1 LQVRTR
7 TLCSYLVAKRLFP
20 WSDPVVHSFADWWSV
35 VASRCISVGLRLS
48 LIAWSSLSAAPAI
61 SDDSLSFTRDIK
73 GLLSNRCIRCHGPD
87 AEARHG
93 GGENGL
99 RLDTFAGAI
108 EDLGGY
114 AAIVPGEA
122 NKSEL
127 IIRVSEED
135 VDLVMPPPEA
145 GEPLSDKEVSLL
157 QRWIND
163 GAEYEPHWSY
173 TRISRPAIP
182 TVSDSSW
189 PRNQIDRFILAKLEA
204 EGLEPSQEADRMTLA
219 RRLALDLTGLP
230 VSPEQVD
237 QFVADVSTDAFEKFV
252 DALLSHPGYGEHMA
266 RSWLDLA
273 RYADSAGY
281 ADDPPRTI
289 WPYRD
294 WVINAFDTS
303 MPFDEFTVQQL
314 AGDLLPDTTPDNKIA
329 TAFHRNTLTNNEG
342 GTIDEEFRSVAVVD
356 RVNTTLS
363 TWMGTTIACAQCHD
377 HKYDPLSQQEFFGLY
392 AIFNNTA
399 DADRKDEA
407 PLVSIPWES
416 LDAKRRPLEKELAA
430 ILKAVP
436 EMKKS
441 TPKKQVQPHGEPP
454 ELRPLRKHVD
464 TLRRRIAAVKAV
476 TVPVMEELQD
486 DKRRVTKL
494 QYRGNWQDL
503 GPVIEEHVPAV
514 FPQPERTDGESV
526 SRLKLAEW
534 LVDRDNPLTARVL
547 VNRLWEQIFGI
558 GIVSTSEE
566 FGSQGELPSHPELLD
581 WLACELIDS
590 GWDIQSIQR
599 LIVTSATYRQSSKST
614 PKLLEYDPENRL
626 LACGPRVRLSAEVIR
641 DQALAAAGLLS
652 SKKGGPSVHPPQ
664 PDLGLKAA
672 FGAGIDWKTSTG
684 EDRYRRAIYTTWR
697 RSNPYPSMATFDAP
711 NREVCTIRRPRTNT
725 PLQALVTL
733 NDPVFVEAAQ
743 ALARRIVCESGPDS
757 AEQATRGFRLVLTR
771 APQPNEVKR
780 LVKLYE
786 ETRSHFLN
794 DSSASLAMATKPR
807 GPLPETV
814 LKHFN
819 GATNEAHASLAA
831 WTVVGNVILN
841 LDETFMCP

>member
-399 DADRKDEA
+399 DADRKDES